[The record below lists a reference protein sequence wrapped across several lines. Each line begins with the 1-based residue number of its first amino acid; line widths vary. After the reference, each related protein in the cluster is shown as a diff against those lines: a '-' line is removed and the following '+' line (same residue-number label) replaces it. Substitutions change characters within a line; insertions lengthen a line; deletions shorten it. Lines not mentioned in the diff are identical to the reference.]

1 MRETDAATLRAID
14 ANLNRVSEGLRV
26 AEDILRYSLD
36 DGPLQARVKALRHRL
51 AAAAPGEAY
60 MSSRRPR
67 EDVGFDAAGELEYAR
82 PDLQALLRANFKR
95 AQEGLRS
102 LEELFKLREGQ
113 TAAEMKRL
121 RYDTYEAERL
131 AALHVC
137 AKTLER
143 GLYLVLTEPRDG
155 YEKLT
160 EWALRAELPAVQ
172 LRYKGNDDREFL
184 SVALAMRRI
193 TAGSQTRF
201 IVNDRPDIALIANAD
216 GVHVGQQ
223 DLPPQAVRRLIG
235 PDKLLGLSTHT
246 LDQVRAANDEPVD
259 YIGFGPLYGTTSKVK
274 PDSVVGPGQLSAA
287 AAASRHPIVAIG
299 GLTATRIA
307 ELDLGSCHNVAVIS
321 AVTQADNPLAAMT
334 AINRCILEVS

>member
-1 MRETDAATLRAID
+1 MKTDTATLRAID

-51 AAAAPGEAY
+51 AAAVPGQACV
-60 MSSRRPR
+60 SSRRPL

-102 LEELFKLREGQ
+102 LEELFKLRENQ

-131 AALHVC
+131 SALRVSP
-137 AKTLER
+137 KTLAR

-155 YEKLT
+155 YQQLT
-160 EWALRAELPAVQ
+160 EWALQAELPAVQ

-184 SVALAMRRI
+184 SAALAMRRI
-193 TAGSQTRF
+193 TAGSQTRL
-201 IVNDRPDIALIANAD
+201 IVNDRPDIALMADAD
-216 GVHVGQQ
+216 GVHLGQE

-235 PDKLLGLSTHT
+235 PDKLLGFSTHT
-246 LDQVRAANDEPVD
+246 LDQVRSANDQPVD
-259 YIGFGPLYGTTSKVK
+259 YIGFGPLYGTTSKAR
-274 PDSVVGPGQLSAA
+274 PDPVVGPGQLGAA
-287 AAASRHPIVAIG
+287 AAASRHPVVAIG

-321 AVTQADNPLAAMT
+321 AVSQAENPLAAMT
-334 AINRCILEVS
+334 AINRCVLEAK